1 MSDQTYGV
9 LLGASAATAFWVVA
23 ALLLLRGLDRTW
35 RMAALLASRPSTASW
50 ASIKCHSRSM
60 PTSDGIAVFMQ
71 LGRCWLCGTQ
81 RGRFQ
86 SYVIGPMCAINRVS
100 GEPGSHL
107 ACAEYAVRACPFM
120 VNPDRHRGE
129 AHIPEGAYMSEYHN
143 PANPGVNLI
152 WTSRNGHPMRAPNG
166 NVLFDIGHPEHVE
179 WYCRGRPAT
188 HTESMNAL
196 LRGAAF
202 LREQAQQEGDDAR
215 LALEAQIPVAMR
227 LVPDA

>member
-1 MSDQTYGV
+1 VTTTELPVPSNMAHLPRDRRGYIVPWFVAWLDVVDEYGTTRRQPDFRV
-9 LLGASAATAFWVVA
+9 IDNRRLIEA
-23 ALLLLRGLDRTW
+23 
-35 RMAALLASRPSTASW
+35 
-50 ASIKCHSRSM
+50 
-60 PTSDGIAVFMQ
+60 MQ

-152 WTSRNGHPMRAPNG
+152 WTSRNGHPMRAPDG